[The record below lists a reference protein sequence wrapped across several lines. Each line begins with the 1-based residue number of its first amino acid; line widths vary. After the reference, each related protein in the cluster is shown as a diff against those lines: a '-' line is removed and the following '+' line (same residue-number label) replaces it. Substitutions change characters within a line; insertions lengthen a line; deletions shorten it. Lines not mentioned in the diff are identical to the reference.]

1 MNKIS
6 LAVCLFASFLFPRFS
21 RSQPTTQ
28 VHPNPDCQFY
38 FTLTAAGSLP
48 AGSGFDNRQQGC
60 TTWTVNYV
68 SSGFTG
74 LTVTLQSA
82 ANVNGA
88 AGAFSAGFP
97 IQENTLSGSNAMT
110 STTGGFWWVQGTN
123 AWVNVN
129 LSGLS
134 GSGVVNGSV
143 FGWRIPGAAGTSAG
157 APPTGPAGGDLAGNY
172 PDPTVTGTNGLAIPD
187 GAPCVGTNASGQLI
201 ASDICGAALV
211 YYLQNSVVA
220 SGTYTSGGT
229 NLGTGT
235 CTLTSF
241 NGGGTG
247 AAATVPITGG
257 TISGGAALTITAGGT
272 QYTTAPTS
280 ATLGAGS
287 GTGSCSGTATIA
299 TVLNQSPSDVSG
311 DYQALPAPYNCA
323 ACSGGKSTM
332 PYAISSGSG
341 TTTEQAWVTPP
352 NAPGL
357 SFAPAGA
364 WYCHLHALRTN
375 GFTGT
380 GVLQCV
386 IEEVSSTGAYIA
398 TIGTTNQSANL
409 GLTETEYILAY
420 NDPDTYTFASTTSRV
435 AVLVQFVQNVTV
447 TGTLDIFAGGEADT
461 HLQMPAAVTQY
472 SINGVP
478 FCTGFSPSNGQFIQY
493 TTGSTPNPCY
503 TAASGGSG
511 SGSFVLV
518 EEHTASNSAALQ
530 FTTGIT
536 STYDEYVLVIQ
547 ELVPQNSGDNLLLQV
562 SSNGGSTYDTGA
574 NYSWNRLSFNSSQTG
589 SAGSSSASSILL
601 QVNVRSGTGNSVSGT
616 IHLTNPLGTSLNKAF
631 YGQMQAIDST
641 GPNLLG
647 NMVAALYMVSA
658 NAVNAFQLVFSTGNV
673 ASGIARLYGLTH

>member
-1 MNKIS
+1 MRNKLS
-6 LAVCLFASFLFPRFS
+6 LAVCLFASFLFPPFA

-38 FTLTAAGSLP
+38 FTLTATGSLP

-68 SSGFTG
+68 NSGFTG

-97 IQENTLSGSNAMT
+97 IQENSLSGSNAMT

-229 NLGTGT
+229 NSGTGT

-257 TISGGAALTITAGGT
+257 TISGGAALTITAAGT

-287 GTGSCSGTATIA
+287 GSGSCSGTATIA
-299 TVLNQSPSDVSG
+299 TVLNQSRSDVSG

-341 TTTEQAWVTPP
+341 TTTEQIWVTPP

-386 IEEVSSTGAYIA
+386 IEEVSSTGTYIA

-409 GLTETEYILAY
+409 GLTETEYILAF
-420 NDPDTYTFASTTSRV
+420 NDPDTYTFASTSSRV

-478 FCTGFSPSNGQFIQY
+478 FCTGFAPSNGQFIQY

-503 TAASGGSG
+503 TATSGGSG

-518 EEHTASNSAALQ
+518 EEHTASNSAELD
-530 FTTGIT
+530 FTTCIT
-536 STYDEYVLVIQ
+536 STYDTYSVQLVGI
-547 ELVPQNSGDNLLLQV
+547 VPSSAGDTLLMQMATSSG
-562 SSNGGSTYDTGA
+562 YDTGSDYNWFRFAA
-574 NYSWNRLSFNSSQTG
+574 NAGGSGAAGSASDTSFTIVVRPNTGPSGGNGNVMLYNPNPGTLYPTIMGQTTSYDNGNSNVFTSQTLGG
-589 SAGSSSASSILL
+589 SYASTTAITGFRFLFNNSHNIA
-601 QVNVRSGTGNSVSGT
+601 SGT
-616 IHLTNPLGTSLNKAF
+616 
-631 YGQMQAIDST
+631 
-641 GPNLLG
+641 
-647 NMVAALYMVSA
+647 
-658 NAVNAFQLVFSTGNV
+658 
-673 ASGIARLYGLTH
+673 ARCYGLTH